1 MTLRSISFFA
11 CIMYN
16 ALVVGRDDLNSKEK
30 KIVFALLIST
40 FLAAIE
46 VTIISTAMP
55 TIVDVLGGFELIS
68 WVFAIYL
75 LSISVTTPIWG
86 KLADLTG
93 RKKIFIIGVTIFL
106 IGSALSGLSQNMGQ
120 LIFFRA
126 IQGIGAGAI
135 NPMTFTIVADVFN
148 LRQRARVQGLIS
160 AMWGIAAVLGPLTGG
175 FLTDYVSWRWI
186 FLINIPFGL
195 LAIWMISRNLVEQFE
210 KKKPSIDYGGALS
223 FTIGIS
229 ALLLALLSLDIESS
243 IGLSSTQLIILFIVA
258 LIFIVLF
265 IIVERRHKEPMIPL
279 QLFIIKD
286 ITFAALASFLT
297 SMILISMS
305 AFLPLWIQ
313 NVLGMGATA
322 TGIVLIPLSVG
333 WPIGSVL
340 SGRVFIEKLGI
351 KQTALLG
358 VSFIFIGS
366 VLLTTITPETPLTI
380 LALYIFVIGLG
391 FGFSMTSFTVIIQSS
406 APPEMR
412 GSAGSLITLFRT
424 LGQAIGVA
432 VLGTSMN
439 LAIQTVAS
447 ENPAMAVAD
456 GLHVVFIISA
466 IISVLSLIVTS
477 LIPKRS
483 LDEYKY

>member
-1 MTLRSISFFA
+1 ME
-11 CIMYN
+11 N
-16 ALVVGRDDLNSKEK
+16 KKK
-30 KIVFALLIST
+30 KIVLALLIST

-148 LRQRARVQGLIS
+148 LQQRARVQGLIS
-160 AMWGIAAVLGPLTGG
+160 AMWGIAAVVGPLTGG
-175 FLTDYVSWRWI
+175 LLTDFVSWRWI

-195 LAIWMISRNLVEQFE
+195 LAIWMISKNLVEQFE
-210 KKKPSIDYGGALS
+210 KKKRRIDYLGALL

-229 ALLLALLSLDIESS
+229 ALLLALLSLDIESG
-243 IGLSSTQLIILFIVA
+243 IGLSTTQLI
-258 LIFIVLF
+258 VLF
-265 IIVERRHKEPMIPL
+265 VIAIVFMTLFVFVQRRHSEPMIPL
-279 QLFIIKD
+279 QLFKIKD
-286 ITFAALASFLT
+286 VSFSVSASFLT

-322 TGIVLIPLSVG
+322 TGIVLIPLSLG

-340 SGRVFIEKLGI
+340 SGRIFIERLGI
-351 KQTALLG
+351 KQTALVG
-358 VSFIFIGS
+358 SGFIFVGS
-366 VLLTTITPETPLTI
+366 MLLTTITPETPLTI
-380 LALYIFVIGLG
+380 LALFIFVVGIG
-391 FGFSMTSFTVIIQSS
+391 FGFATTSYTVIIQST

-439 LAIQTVAS
+439 LVIHSVSNENHASSVA
-447 ENPAMAVAD
+447 E
-456 GLHVVFIISA
+456 GLYMVFIISA
-466 IISVLSLIVTS
+466 IISVLSLIVTF